1 MGTAQL
7 KNLLMWWMCGCWF
20 LGPAQAAERGNL
32 STQIETRIE
41 KQNWP
46 PARQAAGR
54 AAVRE
59 VLGDVAGT
67 VLGRDDPSVA
77 MFMGV
82 LVHAEKSK
90 LAPESAVAVARAA
103 FRAARKGAGPER
115 LLRLATRAQDLGR
128 EATRTRDWLLGL
140 ADLRQSKIDGP
151 VAEALVAEAIEKN
164 WPPADFGS
172 LKWCLVRAGRK
183 GHDPKAF
190 SAYLLKKAKGDRES
204 PDRRC
209 AKATRFFARQGK
221 AKAKPSSIS
230 QVRRPSVPRATSPR
244 RPQVVQR
251 FSAKDRLIRDQ
262 MAETVGK
269 TRVAKPATY
278 KMALPLPG
286 TLAGC
291 NPFTRSFDMDGDG
304 TKGEYK
310 VVSLL
315 ECNGQNLVSLV
326 KSQVEGTCLV
336 YSTTAY
342 LETLIGRK
350 LLVARPAT
358 SDHPLT
364 DFLPVDLGEAINNH
378 CLKPIPILAGTSLS
392 VPKKNKA
399 TYATLEAFLPQTEQI
414 PRYMMF
420 GPLKD
425 VGPAVDGQKL
435 KTLFE
440 NSPWFQL
447 AKKTASHFK
456 NLSPQHCTSVM
467 PNVDFSSPVEVA
479 RIKSLGEQYYE
490 DADAMS
496 VAEKDEL
503 YSKITGP
510 YVNCIHA
517 AARSKGLVFA
527 VAPYPQMREALDM
540 QHCLDKSGKKAD
552 CKSDLAVDFDYGKVD
567 EEIRTFLKM
576 GYPVQTGM
584 HWKNWKGSE
593 HRDVNAGSDHF
604 YYRVTCPADLDAFAC
619 DKDEDDAVELA
630 DKTYCVGY
638 GHSVLIVG
646 YMQNL
651 GGEDGHGFDYWII
664 KNSHGWSKNLKKAKI
679 HLVAT
684 PSSTGPITEARSTK
698 RLFYSDGRH
707 DKYYVFKNVNF
718 VRFGP
723 EIQSLDDIAAEGGML
738 LAVSDMDKDGILDF
752 FDNCP
757 LKFNTAQLDGDGDW
771 VGDVCDPCP
780 EVYDRYQSLSNL
792 HIHDPDHDGLTLL
805 CDNCYYDANPD
816 QKDSNGNGKGDACQ
830 ACPKLTAAENKD
842 LDCIAPAEDNCPEH
856 YNPGQEDMDGD
867 GLGDACDK
875 DKDGDGISNI
885 MDNCPNDYNYSQAR
899 VDSGRVELDGKTKI
913 LVPWACEDE
922 WAEIIDFI
930 RNEQVRKFEELLN
943 LAKTMKKGPPPV
955 SPVLGGSPYLR
966 ILPHLNVKVLKTV
979 LQSLGVAPRMQAEIL
994 RVKSSLGGRQR

>member
-1 MGTAQL
+1 MRKLATWLLCAWMG
-7 KNLLMWWMCGCWF
+7 
-20 LGPAQAAERGNL
+20 LGLASAAERGNL

-41 KQNWP
+41 KQNWT
-46 PARQAAGR
+46 PARKAAWR

-103 FRAARKGAGPER
+103 FRAARKGAEPER

-209 AKATRFFARQGK
+209 AKATRFFARQNK
-221 AKAKPSSIS
+221 TKPSGTV
-230 QVRRPSVPRATSPR
+230 QARRPSLPKAASLRP
-244 RPQVVQR
+244 PQVVR
-251 FSAKDRLIRDQ
+251 RLSAKDRLIREQ

-269 TRVAKPATY
+269 TRVAKPAAY

-291 NPFTRSFDMDGDG
+291 NGFTRSFDMDGDG

-326 KSQVEGTCLV
+326 KAQVEGSCSV

-342 LETLIGRK
+342 LETLVGRK
-350 LLVARPAT
+350 LLAARPAT
-358 SDHPLT
+358 PDHPLA
-364 DFLPVDLGEAINNH
+364 DFLPVDLGEAINNY
-378 CLKPIPILAGTSLS
+378 CLKPIPILAGSSLS
-392 VPKKNKA
+392 VPKEDKS
-399 TYATLEAFLPQTEQI
+399 TYATLEAFLPQTEHI
-414 PRYMMF
+414 PLYMLF
-420 GPLKD
+420 RPLKD
-425 VGPAVDGQKL
+425 LGPQVSGEKL
-435 KTLFE
+435 KIHFE
-440 NSPWFQL
+440 NSPWFKL
-447 AKKTASHFK
+447 AKQTASHFK
-456 NLSPQHCTSVM
+456 ALSPQHCASVM
-467 PNVDFSSPVEVA
+467 PNVNFSNSVEVA
-479 RIKSLGEQYYE
+479 RLKELGKKYYDE
-490 DADAMS
+490 DLELS
-496 VAEKDEL
+496 TNEKNEF
-503 YSKITGP
+503 YSKIAGP
-510 YVNCIHA
+510 YTNCIHD
-517 AARSKGLVFA
+517 AARGKGLVFA
-527 VAPYPQMREALDM
+527 VAPYPQVRETLDM
-540 QHCLDKSGKKAD
+540 RHCLDAAGKKVD
-552 CKSDLAVDFDYGKVD
+552 CKSAEAVDFDYGKVD
-567 EEIRTFLKM
+567 EEIRQFLKM
-576 GYPVQTGM
+576 GFPVQTVM
-584 HWKNWKGSE
+584 NWKHWKGSE
-593 HRDVNAGSDHF
+593 HRNVDAGSDYF
-604 YYRVTCPADLDAFAC
+604 FYRVTCPGDLDAFSC
-619 DKDEDDAVELA
+619 DKDEDNAVELA
-630 DKTYCVGY
+630 DGTYCVGN

-856 YNPGQEDMDGD
+856 YNPGQEDLDGD

-885 MDNCPNDYNYSQAR
+885 MDNCPNDSNLSQAR

-994 RVKSSLGGRQR
+994 RVKSSLGGR